1 MTVLLVHGDR
11 EYLREPGEELQTDLG
26 VLDVP
31 EDVEPGQ
38 TLETHLGEPFEVRRL
53 RGPDLFNHFERTGAP
68 MMPRDVGLIVG
79 HTGVAAGDRVL
90 DAGTGTG
97 VLSAYLGRMGA
108 DVTTYERDPDFAEVA
123 RENMELADVGESVE
137 VRTGDLTEELTAAG
151 DESESAADDGDL
163 GEFDVLTLDTE
174 DAPEVVA
181 RAPDLLA
188 RGGYVAVYSPFVE
201 STREVVEAAREVGLA
216 DVETFETIQRRMDF
230 DDRGSRPSTAGV
242 GHTGYLAFARR
253 P

>member
-79 HTGVAAGDRVL
+79 HTGIGRGDRVL

-108 DVTTYERDPDFAEVA
+108 EVTTFERDPDFAEVA
-123 RENMELADVGESVE
+123 RGNMEMADVTDRVD
-137 VRTGDLTEELTAAG
+137 VRVGDVTDEIG
-151 DESESAADDGDL
+151 DASADL

-188 RGGYVAVYSPFVE
+188 RGGFVAVYSPFVE
-201 STREVVEAAREVGLA
+201 HTREVVESARETGLA

-242 GHTGYLAFARR
+242 GHTGYLSFARR

>member
-38 TLETHLGEPFEVRRL
+38 TLQTHLGEPFEVRGL
-53 RGPDLFNHFERTGAP
+53 RGPDLFNHFDRTGAP

-79 HTGVAAGDRVL
+79 HTGIARGDRVL

-123 RENMELADVGESVE
+123 RENMELADVADAVD
-137 VRTGDLTEELTAAG
+137 VRVGDVTEEIADA
-151 DESESAADDGDL
+151 SEGEDDTL

-174 DAPEVVA
+174 DAPEVVSH
-181 RAPDLLA
+181 APDLLV
-188 RGGYVAVYSPFVE
+188 RGGFVAVYSPFVE
-201 STREVVEAAREVGLA
+201 HTREVVESAREVGLA
-216 DVETFETIQRRMDF
+216 DVETLETIQRRMDF

-242 GHTGYLAFARR
+242 GHTGYLTFARR